1 MTKLREKRHGRLA
14 TKGRCVM
21 TAMVMTAMRAHQRGA
36 GQRRTTKI
44 ATTCQRSR
52 QHAKEA
58 TQWLV
63 PRSTGGLRITYCMM
77 SLHKLKQDALGG
89 YGNGFSGLC
98 DMPESVTPKKSTV
111 THRNS
116 KLALGQHLKGQR
128 AGFKSTTSSTVLA
141 TWQLTSSSL
150 QGVRPDVVDHACLV

>member
-1 MTKLREKRHGRLA
+1 
-14 TKGRCVM
+14 
-21 TAMVMTAMRAHQRGA
+21 
-36 GQRRTTKI
+36 
-44 ATTCQRSR
+44 
-52 QHAKEA
+52 
-58 TQWLV
+58 
-63 PRSTGGLRITYCMM
+63 MM